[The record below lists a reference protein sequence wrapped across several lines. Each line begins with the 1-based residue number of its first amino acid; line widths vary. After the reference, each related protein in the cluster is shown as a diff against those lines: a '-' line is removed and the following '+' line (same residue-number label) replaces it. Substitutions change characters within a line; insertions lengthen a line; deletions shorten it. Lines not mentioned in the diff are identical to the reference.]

1 MKSQSQK
8 NSEEIIKIQGELKV
22 IHEKIT
28 NIRDNHL
35 AHLDSKVSTIY
46 KLLWVAVTISLSGLI
61 NLVVNLLS

>member
-35 AHLDSKVSTIY
+35 SHLDAKVNIIY

>member
-8 NSEEIIKIQGELKV
+8 NAEEIIKLQGEVKV
-22 IHEKIT
+22 IHEKII

-35 AHLDSKVSTIY
+35 AHLDSKVNTIY

>member
-8 NSEEIIKIQGELKV
+8 NAEEIIKLQGEVKV

-35 AHLDSKVSTIY
+35 AHLDSKVNTIY